1 MTCVWDRGAFRFDV
15 GEVVRHTRRRYRA
28 VVLSMD
34 PYCRASQQW
43 YDRKETRPRRDQPWY
58 HVLDEDGEE
67 RYVAEENL
75 EPDTTGEELDTP
87 LVQYVFPSFV
97 RGRYYRQSMN

>member
-1 MTCVWDRGAFRFDV
+1 MTIRWSRDKFRFDV
-15 GEVVRHTRRRYRA
+15 GEVVRHVQYDYRA

-34 PYCRASQQW
+34 AGCRASDAW
-43 YDRKETRPRRDQPWY
+43 YRGNRTQPRRDQPWY

-75 EPDTTGEELDTP
+75 EPDASGDELDTP
-87 LVQYVFPSFV
+87 LVQYIFPAFV
-97 RGRYYRQSMN
+97 NGRYYRQSMN